1 MKKNLLLLKRFII
14 TFKIKAFSH
23 MTAVS
28 KNVYFDILDDIVNIY
43 NNTLHRIIKTKPVDF
58 KPDFHAE

>member
-14 TFKIKAFSH
+14 TFKIKVFNH

-58 KPDFHAE
+58 KPDFYAE